1 MTHNM
6 VKLLIV
12 SLFFLLSAMEARAA
26 GTIYAMTNALSS
38 SGGNQV
44 LVFNRANDG
53 TLSLVQTAAT
63 GGGGSGLQLSTVDSL
78 GSQSSLVVDGSHQR
92 LFAVNTESLAASSQ
106 DCQIGSITSFSIG
119 SDGKLTIT
127 DRISSGGMYPDSL
140 TVGTTAAG
148 EVLYVLNAGGPG
160 SPACNQPRLTG
171 VPNISGFMVDAAGKM
186 TFLPDSVQAINPGP
200 LNGTGSGENCP
211 PTGFTPA
218 ASFNCG
224 LNPPNFA
231 RSPAQVRFS
240 PDNTRLV
247 VTVKGTSSIYVFPV
261 DASGNA
267 GTPAITQAPGPAIP
281 SYFGVTFDKKGHLL
295 VTELFGKSTSIPA
308 GNAGAVSSFTIN
320 ATGSLTP
327 ISMSIG
333 DNGTA
338 TCWIALEPTTGKF
351 AYVSNN
357 LSNAISSYTVAAD
370 GTLTLLN
377 ANAAPAPTSGP
388 NDLVIVGQDGNS
400 SFLYVL
406 DAGDGTVGAFRINLA
421 DGSLT
426 SIGAVAGLPVNN
438 GAQGLTG
445 FSQPFP
451 SPLVAAVLPSSRSVQ
466 VGGTP
471 ATAFATI
478 MNTGTTTASAC
489 SIAPGASLPI
499 NFDYQ
504 TTNPTT
510 NALTGTVDTPVDIAG
525 GGSQSFVFGVTPTA
539 AVSPTQLLLNFSCAN
554 ALAAPSQIGLNTL
567 LFSASTTPVPDIVAL
582 AATMQ
587 NDGILHIPGS
597 GGANAFAVATVN
609 VGASTTITAT
619 ANTGSATLPISL
631 TLCATDQSGNCLATP
646 SPTVTATSNANGTP
660 TFGVFGRATGAIPF
674 NPANSRIFVQFL
686 DPSGTVRGSTSVAV
700 ATQ

>member
-1 MTHNM
+1 
-6 VKLLIV
+6 
-12 SLFFLLSAMEARAA
+12 
-26 GTIYAMTNALSS
+26 
-38 SGGNQV
+38 
-44 LVFNRANDG
+44 
-53 TLSLVQTAAT
+53 
-63 GGGGSGLQLSTVDSL
+63 
-78 GSQSSLVVDGSHQR
+78 
-92 LFAVNTESLAASSQ
+92 
-106 DCQIGSITSFSIG
+106 
-119 SDGKLTIT
+119 
-127 DRISSGGMYPDSL
+127 
-140 TVGTTAAG
+140 
-148 EVLYVLNAGGPG
+148 
-160 SPACNQPRLTG
+160 
-171 VPNISGFMVDAAGKM
+171 M
-186 TFLPDSVQAINPGP
+186 TFLPNSVQAIDPGA

-247 VTVKGTSSIYVFPV
+247 VTVKGTSSIYIFPV

-267 GTPAITQAPGPAIP
+267 GTPTITQAPGPAIP

-308 GNAGAVSSFTIN
+308 GNAGAVSSFTVN
-320 ATGSLTP
+320 ANGSLTP
-327 ISMSIG
+327 VSTSIG

-338 TCWIALEPTTGKF
+338 TCWIAVEPTTGKF
-351 AYVSNN
+351 VYVSNN

-388 NDLVIVGQDGNS
+388 NDLVVVGQDSNS

-406 DAGDGTVGAFRINLA
+406 NAGDGTVGAFRINLA

-426 SIGAVAGLPVNN
+426 SLGAVAGLPVNN

-451 SPLVAAVLPSSRSVQ
+451 SPLLAAVLPSSRSVQ

-478 MNTGTTTASAC
+478 VNTGNTTATAC
-489 SIAPGASLPI
+489 SIAPGGSLPI
-499 NFDYQ
+499 GFDYQ
-504 TTNPTT
+504 TTNPAT
-510 NALTGTVDTPVDIAG
+510 NALTGSADTPVDIAG
-525 GGSQSFVFGVTPTA
+525 GGSQSFVFGITPTA
-539 AVSPTQLLLNFSCAN
+539 AISPTQVPLNFSCAN
-554 ALAAPSQIGLNTL
+554 ALAAPSRIGVNTL
-567 LFSASTTPVPDIVAL
+567 LLSASTNPVPDIVAL
-582 AATMQ
+582 AATMS
-587 NDGILHIPGS
+587 NDGILHIPGNAA
-597 GGANAFAVATVN
+597 ANAFAVATVN

-619 ANTGSATLPISL
+619 ANTGSVTLPVSL
-631 TLCATDQSGNCLATP
+631 TLCATNQSGNCIATP
-646 SPTVTATSNANGTP
+646 SPSVTASSNANGTP
-660 TFGVFGRATGAIPF
+660 TFGVFARATGAIPF
-674 NPANSRIFVQFL
+674 DPAHNRIFVQFL